1 MGGTPRFGRIPP
13 RKGPIIECIRLRRD
27 IFRGAPSGP
36 AGAIEAQVLRRES
49 SGLCHCVCFISP
61 HTHHHNGHTDSVVD
75 ELTTYF
81 YFLHFIVLGASPHNV
96 LCFAASL
103 ADECKA
109 CLVHTSIGRQAVQ
122 SEISDRG
129 AKHAAKCW

>member
-1 MGGTPRFGRIPP
+1 MGGHPTIWADPTSQEADPRS
-13 RKGPIIECIRLRRD
+13 IRLRRE

-61 HTHHHNGHTDSVVD
+61 HTHHHDGHTDSVVD